1 MTTNRNWMVGFLVVA
16 IVAGYF
22 ASIALITFA
31 EVTDARLAQII
42 GLVTAVQN
50 AFMLIIGY
58 YFGSSSGST
67 RKTDMLNDLTG
78 TGDGNG
84 ATAVSKQ
91 ETVRT
96 EKITTVETPAQP
108 TPPTPPTEEPKE

>member
-1 MTTNRNWMVGFLVVA
+1 MNNRSWLVAFLVVS

-22 ASIALITFA
+22 GSIALITFA
-31 EVTDARLAQII
+31 SVTDARLAQII

-67 RKTDMLNDLTG
+67 RKTDLISDLTG
-78 TGDGNG
+78 TGDGQTVKTN
-84 ATAVSKQ
+84 ATI
-91 ETVRT
+91 TT
-96 EKITTVETPAQP
+96 EKVTTLSP
-108 TPPTPPTEEPKE
+108 TPPNENIKDEQD

>member
-1 MTTNRNWMVGFLVVA
+1 MTTNRNWMVGFLVIA

-31 EVTDARLAQII
+31 EVTDARLAQVI

-67 RKTDMLNDLTG
+67 RKTDMINELTG

-84 ATAVSKQ
+84 STVKTNATI
-91 ETVRT
+91 TT
-96 EKITTVETPAQP
+96 EKVTTIAPEPTPA
-108 TPPTPPTEEPKE
+108 PKEGEPNP